1 MTTEIDGSY
10 TARVER
16 TSFGDIA
23 LHLPDHDV
31 TIVLDAADAT
41 RISRDILEALGRL
54 HDVAA
59 A

>member
-23 LHLPDHDV
+23 VHLPGQDL
-31 TIVLDAADAT
+31 TIVLDAADAA
-41 RISRDILEALGRL
+41 RISRDILDALGRR
-54 HDVAA
+54 DDAA